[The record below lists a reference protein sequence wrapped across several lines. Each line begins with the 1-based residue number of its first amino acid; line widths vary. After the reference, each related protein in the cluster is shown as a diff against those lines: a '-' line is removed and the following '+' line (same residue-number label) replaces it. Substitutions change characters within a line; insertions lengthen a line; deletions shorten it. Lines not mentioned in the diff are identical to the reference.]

1 MSDLKTSLLINR
13 QVPEYVREDYPLF
26 ISFLEAYYEFLENK
40 QGSQKN
46 DLTKKA
52 KDLRYL
58 PDVDASIDE
67 FEDSF
72 FNNFASLFPR
82 DARVDKSFLIKN
94 VLPLYLSKGSQESF
108 KFLFRLLFDSEVDVV
123 LPKNNVLRASDGNW
137 TIDNIL
143 RIETD
148 VRSVYTGDGT
158 NQTFRLAQT
167 VGTGE
172 IDVYLDD
179 VLQTENVDY
188 SIRKET
194 RKVIFN
200 TAPTLNSVVR
210 INYDNFDPAILN
222 NRKATGLTSGA
233 TALIESGV
241 PRIITDR
248 LNFGLPFEL
257 FINNKTLIGEFVNGE
272 IIRFDVVDSDG
283 NLIVIEADTFS
294 ILTKINV
301 INSGASY
308 NVGDPVSILGG
319 GASVP
324 ATAEVESVTDGFTS
338 RIVINSS
345 GAGFKVASLIQ
356 SNVSPVVIT
365 GSVDGVNTS
374 HYTANTYTVTEDVI
388 LDYKDVVISDA
399 DYGFPGAFTE
409 NVNTRIVD
417 ALSPVT
423 VTDLGPITNA
433 IILFAN
439 TSTNTSNLD
448 TQGAIYQVTSNGGS
462 TFLYDIKD
470 FQSIGRIDVND
481 GGVSYNVG
489 EEIVFTNPVGTYGVG
504 AAAAI
509 SSVAAN
515 GMIQT
520 IQIQAPRITGTA
532 NIANNNAYI
541 QGTGT
546 AFTSELQVGDK
557 IIISSIDNYILSIVN
572 DTVAIAN
579 NNWRLQ
585 SIALDTNYANNR
597 NIGSYALGPVGGVNY
612 DVASLPTVSIIT
624 ENGSGADIEVTSL
637 MGDGENL
644 SAFADADPGSVL
656 SIKLTS
662 GGIGYEFIPQVDLSN
677 YGDGNATANA
687 DLGNSYAT
695 LPGRWLTSD
704 SIISSSERKLAG
716 SNYYID
722 YSYVTSSLVE
732 FSKYKNVLKQ
742 LLHPSGFVN
751 YATFRKEMETNLG
764 DPSTVSSTSTSIPGT
779 VSVSNGS
786 IFVTGVSTRFNVSNS
801 LGILTVGSN
810 IAIYDQIRTVDSIIS
825 NSNISVTSAFSS
837 NITAQTLIVLT

>member
-1 MSDLKTSLLINR
+1 MADLKTSLLINR
-13 QVPEYVREDYPLF
+13 QVPEYIREEYPLF

-40 QGSQKN
+40 QGSEKN
-46 DLTKKA
+46 DLTTKSKE
-52 KDLRYL
+52 LRNL
-58 PDVDASIDE
+58 SDVDASIED
-67 FEDSF
+67 FEESF

-94 VLPLYLSKGSQESF
+94 VLPLYLAKGSEESF

-123 LPKNNVLRASDGNW
+123 LPKNNVLRASDGQW

-158 NQTFRLAQT
+158 TTTFRLAQT
-167 VGTGE
+167 VDSDD
-172 IDVYLDD
+172 IQVYLND
-179 VLQTENVDY
+179 VLQTVNVDF
-188 SIRKET
+188 SLRKET

-200 TAPTLNSVVR
+200 TAPTSGSSIQVFYN
-210 INYDNFDPAILN
+210 NFDPSILN
-222 NRKATGLTSGA
+222 NRRITGLTSGA
-233 TALIESGV
+233 TALVESGV

-257 FINNKTLIGEFVNGE
+257 FINSKTLIKEFFNGE
-272 IIRFDVVDSDG
+272 IIRTDVVDSDG
-283 NLIVIEADTFS
+283 NLIFIEADTFS

-301 INSGASY
+301 IESGASY

-319 GASVP
+319 GATLP
-324 ATAEVESVTDGFTS
+324 ATAEVESVTDGYTS
-338 RIVINSS
+338 RLVINAGGS
-345 GAGFKVASLIQ
+345 GFKIASLIQ

-365 GSVDGVNTS
+365 GSVDAVNTS
-374 HYTANTYTVTEDVI
+374 HYTANTYRITSDVI

-399 DYGFPGAFTE
+399 DYGFPGSFTE

-417 ALSPVT
+417 ALTPAE

-439 TSTNTSNLD
+439 TTTNTTNLD
-448 TQGAIYQVTSNGGS
+448 TQGAIYQVTSNNGI
-462 TFLYDIKD
+462 TYLYDIKD

-481 GGVSYNVG
+481 GGLSYNVG
-489 EEIVFTNPVGTYGVG
+489 DEIVFTDPVGTFGYG
-504 AAAAI
+504 AAAAV

-515 GMIQT
+515 GMIQS
-520 IQIQAPRITGTA
+520 IQVQAPRITGTA
-532 NIANNNAYI
+532 NIANGNAYI
-541 QGTGT
+541 HGTNT
-546 AFTSELQVGDK
+546 LFTTELQVGDK
-557 IIISSIDNYILSIVN
+557 IVISCIDNYISSIVS
-572 DTVAIAN
+572 DTVAVAN

-585 SIALDTNYANNR
+585 SIALDTNSSNNQ
-597 NIGSYALGPVGGVNY
+597 NIGSYALGAVGGVNY
-612 DVASLPTVSIIT
+612 DPTNLPTVTVSS
-624 ENGSGADIEVTSL
+624 ENGSGADIQVVAL

-644 SAFADADPGSVL
+644 GAFSDAVPGSVL

-662 GGIGYEFIPQVDLSN
+662 GGVGYEFIPEVDLSN
-677 YGDGNATANA
+677 YGDGTATANA
-687 DLGNSYAT
+687 DLGSSYAT

-704 SIISSSERKLAG
+704 SILSSSERKLAG
-716 SNYYID
+716 SKYYID

-732 FSKYKNVLKQ
+732 FSRYKSVLKQ

-751 YATFRKEMETNLG
+751 YATFRKEIDVEVRDANV
-764 DPSTVSSTSTSIPGT
+764 VSSTTTAIPGS
-779 VSVSNGS
+779 VSVTNGS
-786 IFVTGVSTRFNVSNS
+786 TIITGTGTKFNVSNS

-810 IAIYDQIRTVDSIIS
+810 VAVYDEIRTVDSIIS
-825 NSNISVTSAFSS
+825 NTSITVSSAFSS